1 MKCVQF
7 QERKYCVEW
16 HKFNSIQSNMLLQIV
31 QWNMQD
37 GIEHVVWLVA
47 SSVLQDDASV
57 FRVEDETGTFLRKA
71 GKL

>member
-1 MKCVQF
+1 
-7 QERKYCVEW
+7 
-16 HKFNSIQSNMLLQIV
+16 MLLQIV